1 MSEHLETWL
10 RRFLNEVG
18 VARGLPGWGWAWW
31 KKRGARTPV
40 SIALHRIFVLISAV
54 SLKLSLTRVTI
65 ETALA
70 GSVSVVLSV
79 IHLFKPLVRV
89 AIRKNQH
96 AILPY
101 PGTYSPSGLTTH
113 EGTTRERCE
122 TTRSRDRRDTW
133 ALRGLSFVALSYTS
147 PRRGKTVLK
156 RATSLDVDTSA
167 HNLQGVWL

>member
-1 MSEHLETWL
+1 M
-10 RRFLNEVG
+10 NEVG
-18 VARGLPGWGWAWW
+18 VARGLPGWGGAWW
-31 KKRGARTPV
+31 MKRGPRTPA
-40 SIALHRIFVLISAV
+40 SIALHRSFVLISAV